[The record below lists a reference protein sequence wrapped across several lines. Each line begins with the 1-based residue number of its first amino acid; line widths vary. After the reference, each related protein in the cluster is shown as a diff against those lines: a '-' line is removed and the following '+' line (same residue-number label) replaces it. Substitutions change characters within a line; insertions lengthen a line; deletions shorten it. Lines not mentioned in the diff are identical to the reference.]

1 MLMDLVD
8 RAVKVTGPI
17 GPPENISNILLNRA
31 KGRKFLLTEQEV
43 KYNIRDK
50 TPVRVLSRKM
60 IRIFILTVLHVEHKM
75 VNLYLRQ

>member
-1 MLMDLVD
+1 MLMDLAD

-17 GPPENISNILLNRA
+17 GPPESRGNILLNRA
-31 KGRKFLLTEQEV
+31 KGRKYLLNEQEV
-43 KYNIRDK
+43 KYNLRDK

-60 IRIFILTVLHVEHKM
+60 TRIFILIVLHVEHKM